1 VMDFLCAGETWE
13 TASNRLIGDSDPQ
26 VVVLGP
32 LSKRPDTGH
41 TGRSGIG
48 KAAIGETANSITEDR
63 ENKDESLITNPLRR
77 IANEGEDGV

>member
-1 VMDFLCAGETWE
+1 VMDFLCAGGTSE
-13 TASNRLIGDSDPQ
+13 TASNREIGGDSDLQ

-32 LSKRPDTGH
+32 LSRPDTGH

-48 KAAIGETANSITEDR
+48 KAAIGETANSTEDR